1 MAQKIVRLRISGR
14 VQGVGFRAFVA
25 DEAEARGLAGWV
37 RNRRDGSVEAVI
49 GGEDKIVDDT
59 VAVCQGG
66 PYGARVENVAIEDA
80 SEHDLGTQSGF
91 QILRTI

>member
-59 VAVCQGG
+59 VEICRRG
-66 PYGARVENVAIEDA
+66 PLGAKVERLEMEEAAE
-80 SEHDLGTQSGF
+80 SELTGRAGF
-91 QILRTI
+91 EILRTF